1 MSSRFVSKDLGRP
14 ILRSA
19 RWRPSDGVVG
29 LRRPSLDG
37 GFHPR
42 RSDFRHFRHCIW
54 TGPMFQFGVPRPG
67 LGTRFGPREGQT
79 PHRSDFSHFR
89 HCIWGVRFFILGDCS
104 ALPTDVREN
113 GPAPVKVTLELSNN
127 GVAAVAARRRAAPNP
142 VEPAAPGRLAPR
154 TGTTRTA
161 VERSAALRVGE
172 ALDPK
177 KRTQK
182 RSVRGVR
189 DREGAPERRPWRT
202 NAS

>member
-19 RWRPSDGVVG
+19 RRRPSDGVVG
-29 LRRPSLDG
+29 LRGPSLDG
-37 GFHPR
+37 GVHPQ
-42 RSDFRHFRHCIW
+42 RSDFR
-54 TGPMFQFGVPRPG
+54 
-67 LGTRFGPREGQT
+67 
-79 PHRSDFSHFR
+79 HFR
-89 HCIWGVRFFILGDCS
+89 HCIWGVRFFILGDGS
-104 ALPTDVREN
+104 ALPAHFREN
-113 GPAPVKVTLELSNN
+113 GPAPAKVTLKLSNS
-127 GVAAVAARRRAAPNP
+127 GIAAIAARLRAAPNP
-142 VEPAAPGRLAPR
+142 VEHAAPGRLATR
-154 TGTTRTA
+154 TGTTRIG

-172 ALDPK
+172 PLDPK